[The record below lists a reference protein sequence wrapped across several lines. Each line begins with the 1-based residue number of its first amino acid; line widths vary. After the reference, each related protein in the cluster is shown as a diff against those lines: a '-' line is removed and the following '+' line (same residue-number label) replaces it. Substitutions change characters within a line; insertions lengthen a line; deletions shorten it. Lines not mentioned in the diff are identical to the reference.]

1 MRELFRGPLSLTY
14 RGERVAFYLTLLFS
28 LPAAA
33 AIGFVLREDV
43 HPSQIAVLLVI
54 AMIYVTL
61 ARGRLLGSSVRIH
74 ESQYPRVF
82 SIVKRC
88 AAALQLPMPMV
99 FVRDDPMVPL
109 LTVGLGDP
117 YSIVISSN
125 WIEHFK
131 DDELTFMI
139 GRELGHIAS
148 GHTRFS
154 SLLSVNGNE
163 NVIVSLIFGAWL
175 RKTELTCDRIGL
187 LCCGSLDAAMRAII
201 IASFHGFGRKID
213 HMLFAEQSREVGSD
227 SVLRIGEWL
236 GSMPYATRR
245 IDAMREFFA
254 SQLYRTHE
262 ERFVNE
268 SAEAPLPLAA
278 SRGNTVTKR
287 DCAGWWRRCMA
298 FVLDF
303 IIVTAV
309 VQTLAGVS
317 TPETVTVTTTTP
329 HRGSHVTRTSDVTP
343 AQMQQVRDSGEIFGI
358 DGVSLNVGGISFGKG
373 VALPW
378 NDIRKGAT
386 GVMFPIW
393 MCLYFGLLVG
403 LAGQT
408 PGMMIA
414 GLRVVTMQFRQ
425 PGVLQSLWRY
435 TIVLFLWWLIML
447 LSPFSRIYLQDRLSR
462 TRVIKT
468 ERVIASAALPA
479 GAVTST

>member
-1 MRELFRGPLSLTY
+1 MKELFRGPLSLTF
-14 RGERVAFYLTLLFS
+14 RGERVAFYLTLLFA
-28 LPAAA
+28 LPAAG
-33 AIGFVLREDV
+33 AIGYVLREDA
-43 HPSQIAVLLVI
+43 HPSQVAVLLVG

-61 ARGRLLGSSVRIH
+61 ARGRLVGSSVRIH
-74 ESQYPRVF
+74 EAQYPRVF
-82 SIVKRC
+82 SITKQC
-88 AAALQLPMPMV
+88 AATLGLPMPMI
-99 FVRDDPMVPL
+99 FVRDDPIVPI

-148 GHTRFS
+148 GHTRFT

-201 IASFHGFGRKID
+201 IASFHGFGRKVD
-213 HMLFAEQSREVGSD
+213 HMLFAEQSREVHSD
-227 SVLRIGEWL
+227 QVLKLGEWL
-236 GSMPYATRR
+236 GSTPYATRR

-254 SQLYRTHE
+254 SQLYRVHE
-262 ERFVNE
+262 DHFLAQTETQPAVVLAEREEV
-268 SAEAPLPLAA
+268 
-278 SRGNTVTKR
+278 VTKR
-287 DCAGWWRRCMA
+287 DCAGWWRRVTA
-298 FVLDF
+298 FVLDL

-309 VQTLAGVS
+309 VQTLVGASAPHPVATVVVNSKGTHVS
-317 TPETVTVTTTTP
+317 
-329 HRGSHVTRTSDVTP
+329 SDDSSATSVRATDEMGDVGPLGLYT
-343 AQMQQVRDSGEIFGI
+343 
-358 DGVSLNVGGISFGKG
+358 GGITWGKNGALSWSG
-373 VALPW
+373 V
-378 NDIRKGAT
+378 RESAT
-386 GVMFPIW
+386 GAMMPVW

-414 GLRVVTMQFRQ
+414 GLRVVTMHFGR
-425 PGVLQSLWRY
+425 PGILQSLWRY

-447 LSPFSRIYLQDRLSR
+447 LSPFSRVYLQDRWSN
-462 TRVIKT
+462 TRMIKT
-468 ERVIASAALPA
+468 EKVLARA
-479 GAVTST
+479 GVVG